1 MIYHLRVTNERVAK
15 RFQVHRRFHSGRKKE
30 NIDELPAAPIESQC
44 SYSSF
49 SALTPFLLHESWTA
63 CLALISAGVMLA
75 GAEETIP
82 VGVQFVANV
91 GVTVANAPTTDRNV
105 LHRVVIL
112 RWGRKKSG
120 KVERSEIEER

>member
-1 MIYHLRVTNERVAK
+1 
-15 RFQVHRRFHSGRKKE
+15 
-30 NIDELPAAPIESQC
+30 
-44 SYSSF
+44 
-49 SALTPFLLHESWTA
+49 
-63 CLALISAGVMLA
+63 MLA

-112 RWGRKKSG
+112 RWGRKKEWKS
-120 KVERSEIEER
+120 

>member
-1 MIYHLRVTNERVAK
+1 
-15 RFQVHRRFHSGRKKE
+15 
-30 NIDELPAAPIESQC
+30 
-44 SYSSF
+44 
-49 SALTPFLLHESWTA
+49 
-63 CLALISAGVMLA
+63 MLA